1 MLIVF
6 LIFDIDLLVV
16 IMVVSSSTKPILV
29 RINGVLPEIS
39 KLGNENESERMAEV
53 KRAGMTT
60 NTSCSIFDNSRIADR
75 PFQIL
80 VDIGEGVI
88 NSMENGIRDLG
99 FNSHSK
105 LSCVNIPMVNLPD
118 LLLLTHPHIDHIK
131 ELPLLLSKASENRSI
146 KLKIMCT
153 QRCLDQITQI
163 FPHISAADK
172 MLFEAVTPGEN
183 YYVGPFSITPILTR
197 HYDNDGSSSS
207 SDSVIYIVRFTD
219 KKIIIGWDFLSV
231 DPNVDQKLFWN
242 PDLLILGTETY
253 NHHPETGML
262 SVTETYDLIRRWN
275 AKNCY
280 IVHYSG
286 LKDFEEAKNQW
297 FRGPTK
303 AMTSEELQRT
313 IDSHLQITGNNGKF
327 KITVA
332 KEGMIWK
339 AAEQQ
344 EKEEVYD
351 ENMIGSVLEI
361 EGLQKYVM
369 RIEKVDEENILKLM
383 IEDSINRYDLKFIKP
398 RIDSENNNILY
409 ADGEKGMLAKGPE
422 LKIEIDDLQPSNGEF
437 SQGLIRI
444 NVFKGKGKV
453 FRDDIH
459 VNTLDAQK
467 LRRFVVKNFSV

>member
-1 MLIVF
+1 
-6 LIFDIDLLVV
+6 
-16 IMVVSSSTKPILV
+16 MVVASSTQPILV

-39 KLGNENESERMAEV
+39 KLGNQSESERMAEV
-53 KRAGMTT
+53 KQAGMTT
-60 NTSCSIFDNSRIADR
+60 NTSCSIFNKTGTAADR

-88 NSMENGIRDLG
+88 NSMEIGIRDLG
-99 FNSHSK
+99 FSSHGK
-105 LSCVNIPMVNLPD
+105 LSCVNIPTVNLPD

-131 ELPLLLSKASENRSI
+131 ELPLLLSRASDSRST

-153 QRCLDQITQI
+153 QRCLDRISQI
-163 FPHISAADK
+163 FTHISAADK
-172 MLFEAVTPGEN
+172 MLFEIVTPGEN
-183 YYVGPFSITPILTR
+183 YNVGNFYITPILAK

-207 SDSVIYIVRFTD
+207 SDSVIYILRISD
-219 KKIIIGWDFLSV
+219 KKIIIGWDFLSL

-286 LKDFEEAKNQW
+286 LKDFEEARNQW

-313 IDSHLQITGNNGKF
+313 IDSHLQLTGNNGKF

-332 KEGMIWK
+332 KEGMIWE

-344 EKEEVYD
+344 KEEEVYD
-351 ENMIGSVLEI
+351 ENIVGSVLEI

-369 RIEKVDEENILKLM
+369 RIEKDDKENILKLM

-398 RIDSENNNILY
+398 HIDNENNNILY
-409 ADGEKGMLAKGPE
+409 AHGEKGMLAKGPE
-422 LKIEIDDLQPSNGEF
+422 LKMEIDDLQPSNGES

-453 FRDDIH
+453 FNDDIY
-459 VNTLDAQK
+459 VNNLDAQK
-467 LRRFVVKNFSV
+467 LRRFVVKNFSD

>member
-1 MLIVF
+1 
-6 LIFDIDLLVV
+6 
-16 IMVVSSSTKPILV
+16 MVTSSSTQPILV

-53 KRAGMTT
+53 KRTELTT
-60 NTSCSIFDNSRIADR
+60 NTSCSIFNKTGTTDK

-99 FNSHSK
+99 FGSYSK
-105 LSCVNIPMVNLPD
+105 LSCVNIPTVNLPD
-118 LLLLTHPHIDHIK
+118 ILLLTHPHIDHIK
-131 ELPLLLSKASENRSI
+131 ELPLLLSKASDNRST

-153 QRCLDQITQI
+153 QRCLNQIMRI
-163 FPHISAADK
+163 FPQISAADK
-172 MLFEAVTPGEN
+172 MLFETVTPGEN
-183 YYVGPFSITPILTR
+183 YIVSPFSITPILTM
-197 HYDNDGSSSS
+197 HYNNDRSSSSS
-207 SDSVIYIVRFTD
+207 SDSVIYIVRISD
-219 KKIIIGWDFLSV
+219 KKIIIGWDFLSI

-303 AMTSEELQRT
+303 AMTSEELQKT

-339 AAEQQ
+339 AVEQQ
-344 EKEEVYD
+344 KEEEVYD
-351 ENMIGSVLEI
+351 ENMTGSVLEI

-369 RIEKVDEENILKLM
+369 RIEKVEEENILKIT
-383 IEDSINRYDLKFIKP
+383 IEDSINRYNLKFIKP
-398 RIDSENNNILY
+398 RIDHENNNILY

-422 LKIEIDDLQPSNGEF
+422 LKIKIDDLQPSNGEF
-437 SQGLIRI
+437 SQGIIRI
-444 NVFKGKGKV
+444 DVFKGKGKV
-453 FRDDIH
+453 FKDDIH
-459 VNTLDAQK
+459 VNTIDAQK
-467 LRRFVVKNFSV
+467 LRRFVVKNFTV